1 MFDNVLDDIEGV
13 FASSSWTTNSID
25 VYPDN
30 YQGTITNETEF
41 CRLNVMPNNSENHAY
56 GGSNKELSGLIA
68 VKIFVSAG
76 QGQSRTMAISDIL
89 DNVFQNKKLTRGTEL
104 YTSYLNVEGLDPKNQ
119 ALYSASYIIPFK
131 IYGE

>member
-13 FASSSWTTNSID
+13 FASATWTNKSID

-30 YQGTITNETEF
+30 YQGTISDETEF
-41 CRLNVMPNNSENHAY
+41 CRLNVMPSNSENY
-56 GGSNKELSGLIA
+56 QFGGFKQLSGLLA

-76 QGQSRTMAISDIL
+76 EGQSRIMEISDSL
-89 DNVFQNKKLTRGTEL
+89 DDVLQNKKLTKGTEL
-104 YTSYLNVEGLDPKNQ
+104 STSYLNVEGLDPSNR

-131 IYGE
+131 IHGE

>member
-13 FASSSWTTNSID
+13 FASATWVNKSID

-30 YQGTITNETEF
+30 YQGTISDETEF
-41 CRLNVMPNNSENHAY
+41 CRLNVMPSNSENY
-56 GGSNKELSGLIA
+56 QFGGFKQLSGLLA

-76 QGQSRTMAISDIL
+76 EGQSRIMEISDSL
-89 DNVFQNKKLTRGTEL
+89 DDVLQNKRLTKGTEL
-104 YTSYLNVEGLDPKNQ
+104 STSYLNVEGLDPSNK

-131 IYGE
+131 IHGE

>member
-13 FASSSWTTNSID
+13 FASSSWTTHSID
-25 VYPDN
+25 IYPDN
-30 YQGTITNETEF
+30 YQGTISDETEF
-41 CRLNVMPNNSENHAY
+41 CRLNVMPSASENLAY
-56 GGSNKELSGLIA
+56 GGNKELSGLVA

-76 QGQSRTMAISDIL
+76 EGQSRIMEISDTL
-89 DNVFQNKKLTRGTEL
+89 DTVLQYKKLTNGTEL
-104 YTSYLNVEGLDPKNQ
+104 HTSYLNVEGLDPSNK

>member
-13 FASSSWTTNSID
+13 FASTSWTSNNID

-30 YQGTITNETEF
+30 YQGTISDETEF
-41 CRLNVMPNNSENHAY
+41 CRLNVMPSSSETLAY
-56 GGSNKELSGLIA
+56 GGKKELAGIVA

-76 QGQSRTMAISDIL
+76 EGQSRIMEISDTL
-89 DNVFQNKKLTRGTEL
+89 DNVLQHKKLTNGTEL
-104 YTSYLNVEGLDPKNQ
+104 HTSYLNVEGLDPSNK

>member
-13 FASSSWTTNSID
+13 FASATWTNKSID

-30 YQGTITNETEF
+30 YQGTISNETEF
-41 CRLNVMPNNSENHAY
+41 CRLNVMPSNSENY
-56 GGSNKELSGLIA
+56 QFGGFKQLSGLLA

-76 QGQSRTMAISDIL
+76 EGQSRIMEISDSL
-89 DNVFQNKKLTRGTEL
+89 DDVLQNKKLTKGTEL
-104 YTSYLNVEGLDPKNQ
+104 STSYLNVEGLDPSNR

-131 IYGE
+131 IHGE

>member
-13 FASSSWTTNSID
+13 FASTTWVNKSID

-30 YQGTITNETEF
+30 YQGTISDETEF
-41 CRLNVMPNNSENHAY
+41 CRLNVMPSNSENY
-56 GGSNKELSGLIA
+56 QFGGFKQLSGLLA

-76 QGQSRTMAISDIL
+76 EGQSRIMEISDSL
-89 DNVFQNKKLTRGTEL
+89 DDVLQNKKLTKGTEL
-104 YTSYLNVEGLDPKNQ
+104 STSYLNVEGLDPSNR

-131 IYGE
+131 IHGE

>member
-13 FASSSWTTNSID
+13 FASTSWTTNNID

-30 YQGTITNETEF
+30 YQGTISDETEF
-41 CRLNVMPNNSENHAY
+41 CRLNVLPAASESLAY
-56 GGSNKELSGLIA
+56 GGNKELSGLIA

-76 QGQSRTMAISDIL
+76 EGQSRIMEISDTL
-89 DNVFQNKKLTRGTEL
+89 DTVLQYKKLNNGTEL
-104 YTSYLNVEGLDPKNQ
+104 HTSYLNVEGLDPSNK